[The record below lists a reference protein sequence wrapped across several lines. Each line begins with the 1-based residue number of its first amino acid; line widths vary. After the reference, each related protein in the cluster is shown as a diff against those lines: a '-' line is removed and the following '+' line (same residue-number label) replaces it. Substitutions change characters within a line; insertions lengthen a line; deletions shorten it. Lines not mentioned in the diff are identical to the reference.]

1 MSPPALALLGEG
13 VDALSQPSRWVAQ
26 QMNMFRKQVGV
37 SIKGHETECLAL
49 LRKIE
54 KDRKPK
60 VHSNGVR
67 KTTSKGI
74 RELRNLASSVN
85 YDGKQLCC

>member
-1 MSPPALALLGEG
+1 M
-13 VDALSQPSRWVAQ
+13 V
-26 QMNMFRKQVGV
+26 RKQVGV

-60 VHSNGVR
+60 VHNNGVR
-67 KTTSKGI
+67 KTAVKEFGS
-74 RELRNLASSVN
+74 
-85 YDGKQLCC
+85 